1 MLGGVE
7 ERGWRWKSE
16 AEGERLRQYWDG
28 EGGLRARRVAA
39 GMRLGMQADKAFEWF
54 RKQKDK
60 LNAMVRE
67 HVQRLP
73 RDVGQALTARP
84 NAKNGG
90 RINKIMAD
98 EVARFKPNPF
108 TYQDTSIRWK
118 HGVAT
123 ERIKQQR
130 AMVKKALQR
139 AEQLRADAAALV
151 AGRGPGAHVPAAA
164 RGVSGA
170 ARADPHGIDLLAQR
184 LAADEA
190 LTHAARTP
198 KQALADERRE
208 RLRAVAR
215 DGRRRQALADP
226 VRARKHGAQEQ
237 QLQQRCLRLY
247 LDVFGRS
254 VARD

>member
-1 MLGGVE
+1 MPIGRGCGASRRGGGVGSAEAEGGRAVLGGVE

-28 EGGLRARRVAA
+28 EGGLRARRVAE

-108 TYQDTSIRWK
+108 TYQDMSIRWK

-130 AMVKKALQR
+130 DLVKKALHR
-139 AEQLRADAAALV
+139 AEQLRARESPV
-151 AGRGPGAHVPAAA
+151 
-164 RGVSGA
+164 VS
-170 ARADPHGIDLLAQR
+170 DDL
-184 LAADEA
+184 
-190 LTHAARTP
+190 TP
-198 KQALADERRE
+198 KRLSLERPSSWD
-208 RLRAVAR
+208 LT
-215 DGRRRQALADP
+215 
-226 VRARKHGAQEQ
+226 
-237 QLQQRCLRLY
+237 
-247 LDVFGRS
+247 
-254 VARD
+254 